1 MSSSRPVAPPTDV
14 SRPGSGILTPSSDSL
29 LNHDAAFGEVSK
41 TAGRRGSSALEH
53 LLKSYIVVKVGSPLN
68 NRTYETQSDNP
79 RAVSSQCCGQTFH
92 SAAVDAHSPRGAV
105 SFPPR
110 PLFAQWGS
118 SLKPTLRIP
127 HQDPSILKDRM
138 ADRPSLLI
146 ARNESSKT
154 LYAVERADKNLFTVC
169 KLGSW
174 VNIQELAAKATV
186 ASQTIAKSRP
196 SPQGPQAVPLTT
208 PQLHKEQKEKKLA
221 IEALQSIVRKRARSQ
236 STVTVEETGRAEK
249 RIRSDDDASRPPTP
263 LSQTVVGEKKTAGLA
278 HVFETAPAL
287 APALM
292 EDVMASPT
300 AENMYNNIRAQYLE
314 VLYKSKGSLAY
325 FAKGPLSRARAAF
338 HMDCDGNLSMD
349 DLIEYLTSQ
358 IMTTVQLDKKYRET
372 IPDII
377 SKMKTHVESS
387 DDGSKSKKRKPKK
400 MKLGK
405 DGLYPTEDSVVR
417 TWWTANRPEIADE
430 DASITPAQIRSHVDL
445 LRTRETQLQM
455 ILILEILSLEPL
467 RPKENEE
474 ESQLPGLAPTEN
486 KDGSAS
492 QPMKKRNK
500 HKLPVLVDVHADR
513 LCIWQSTASDELRLL
528 EDTQVVT
535 QADGTKLGQ
544 KASADPLKDFCTDII
559 MQFFAAR
566 LPELCDGINRKL
578 GGPVIIPTP
587 KPKQTK
593 PSSSSK
599 PKSKTN
605 VVAKRSISASKASK
619 SIQEELAKEQSRR
632 SVSRGPGSAIA
643 LMRSATSSTLPALKR
658 ESSDQSLLSGMAK
671 AEPGS
676 LSERSRVLSRSSSMT
691 ALGDVKAQKKAIVD
705 AELRNAIS
713 MLRKPNRE
721 MANLDVVEAAERRTS
736 GGLSHTRK
744 TKKPV
749 RHPLFQ
755 SVQVKATP
763 ANNRFRDAL
772 AEAGGSAK
780 MPAIFMPPSSAS
792 MIPSTAKRRSTSD
805 YFGSFSS
812 SAVKATPSRP
822 RASAPLGAPHDE
834 PSIPPSSPLMARVP
848 ATTPAQPRPRAMRS
862 PSPIGA
868 HIFDTPVKA
877 ATSFSLPEDEIAATP
892 VMKTAAPA
900 EKKASSIYEK
910 LGWDDD
916 FDDLL

>member
-1 MSSSRPVAPPTDV
+1 MSSSRPVAPPTDA

-53 LLKSYIVVKVGSPLN
+53 LLKSYIVVKPLMLIPREELSLSLLDLFSPNGDLPSS
-68 NRTYETQSDNP
+68 RLYES
-79 RAVSSQCCGQTFH
+79 H
-92 SAAVDAHSPRGAV
+92 I
-105 SFPPR
+105 
-110 PLFAQWGS
+110 
-118 SLKPTLRIP
+118 K
-127 HQDPSILKDRM
+127 ILDLEDRM

-174 VNIQELAAKATV
+174 VNMQELAAKATV

-236 STVTVEETGRAEK
+236 STATVEETGRAEK

-263 LSQTVVGEKKTAGLA
+263 LGQTVVGEKKTAGLA
-278 HVFETAPAL
+278 HVVEPAPAL

-300 AENMYNNIRAQYLE
+300 AEDMYNNIRAQYLE

-349 DLIEYLTSQ
+349 DLIEYLTTQ

-372 IPDII
+372 IPNII

-676 LSERSRVLSRSSSMT
+676 LSERSRVLSKSSSLT

-713 MLRKPNRE
+713 VLRKPNRE

-780 MPAIFMPPSSAS
+780 MPAISMPPSSAS

-834 PSIPPSSPLMARVP
+834 PSIPPSSPLMARKPARQQSAVP

>member
-1 MSSSRPVAPPTDV
+1 MSSSRPVAPTDA

-29 LNHDAAFGEVSK
+29 LNHDAVLVESPRSS
-41 TAGRRGSSALEH
+41 GRRGSSALEH
-53 LLKSYIVVKVGSPLN
+53 LLKSYIVVKPYRLNAVARPSTLQPLMLIPREELSLSFLDLFSPNGDLPSS
-68 NRTYETQSDNP
+68 RLYES
-79 RAVSSQCCGQTFH
+79 H
-92 SAAVDAHSPRGAV
+92 I
-105 SFPPR
+105 
-110 PLFAQWGS
+110 
-118 SLKPTLRIP
+118 K
-127 HQDPSILKDRM
+127 ILDLEDRM

-174 VNIQELAAKATV
+174 VNVLELLAKATV
-186 ASQTIAKSRP
+186 SSKTATKPRP
-196 SPQGPQAVPLTT
+196 CPQESQAVPLTT
-208 PQLHKEQKEKKLA
+208 PQLHKEQKEKQLA
-221 IEALQSIVRKRARSQ
+221 IEALQSIVRKRGRSQ
-236 STVTVEETGRAEK
+236 SVATFEEGGRAEK
-249 RIRSDDDASRPPTP
+249 RLRSDDDASRPPTP
-263 LSQTVVGEKKTAGLA
+263 LSQTVAEPKMVSRADGAVAVVNKAPSLA
-278 HVFETAPAL
+278 PPAAPA
-287 APALM
+287 PM
-292 EDVMASPT
+292 EDAVTSPT
-300 AENMYNNIRAQYLE
+300 AEDMFNNIRAQYSE

-338 HMDCDGNLSMD
+338 HMDCDGNLNMD
-349 DLIEYLTSQ
+349 DLIEYLISQ
-358 IMTTVQLDKKYRET
+358 ILTTVQLDKKYRET
-372 IPDII
+372 VPDII

-387 DDGSKSKKRKPKK
+387 DDGSKLKKRKPKK

-405 DGLYPTEDSVVR
+405 DGLYPAEDSIIR
-417 TWWTANRPEIADE
+417 TWWTTNRPQFSDE

-455 ILILEILSLEPL
+455 ILILEILALEPL
-467 RPKENEE
+467 RPRENEE
-474 ESQLPGLAPTEN
+474 ESQLPGLA
-486 KDGSAS
+486 SAAKVIAAA
-492 QPMKKRNK
+492 QPAKKRSK

-528 EDTQVVT
+528 EDSQVVRP
-535 QADGTKLGQ
+535 AHGSKPGQ

-587 KPKQTK
+587 KPKQPK

-599 PKSKTN
+599 PKSKSS

-619 SIQEELAKEQSRR
+619 TIQEELAKEQSRR

-643 LMRSATSSTLPALKR
+643 LMRSATATTLPALKR
-658 ESSDQSLLSGMAK
+658 ESSDQSLLNGMVK
-671 AEPGS
+671 PEPGS
-676 LSERSRVLSRSSSMT
+676 LSDRSRMLSRSNSMT
-691 ALGDVKAQKKAIVD
+691 ALGDAKAQKKALVD

-713 MLRKPNRE
+713 VLRKPNRE
-721 MANLDVVEAAERRTS
+721 IASLDVVEAAERRTS

-772 AEAGGSAK
+772 ADDGGSAK
-780 MPAIFMPPSSAS
+780 ISTMSIPPSSAS
-792 MIPSTAKRRSTSD
+792 MIPSTAQRRSTAD
-805 YFGSFSS
+805 FFGSYSS

-822 RASAPLGAPHDE
+822 RASAPRREPHDE
-834 PSIPPSSPLMARVP
+834 PSIPPSSPLMARKPARQQPVP
-848 ATTPAQPRPRAMRS
+848 TTTPARPQPRAMRS
-862 PSPIGA
+862 PSPVGV

-877 ATSFSLPEDEIAATP
+877 ATSFSLPEDGIAATP
-892 VMKTAAPA
+892 LAKMAAPTQ
-900 EKKASSIYEK
+900 KKASIYEK

-916 FDDLL
+916 LDDLL

>member
-1 MSSSRPVAPPTDV
+1 MSSSRPVAPTDA

-29 LNHDAAFGEVSK
+29 LNHDAAFGEISK

-53 LLKSYIVVKVGSPLN
+53 LLKSYIVVKPYRLNAVARPSTLQPLMLLPREELSLSLLDLFSPNGDLPSS
-68 NRTYETQSDNP
+68 RLYES
-79 RAVSSQCCGQTFH
+79 H
-92 SAAVDAHSPRGAV
+92 I
-105 SFPPR
+105 
-110 PLFAQWGS
+110 
-118 SLKPTLRIP
+118 K
-127 HQDPSILKDRM
+127 ILDLEDRM

-174 VNIQELAAKATV
+174 VNMQELAAKATV

-196 SPQGPQAVPLTT
+196 SPPGPQVVPLTT

-236 STVTVEETGRAEK
+236 STATVEETRRAEK

-263 LSQTVVGEKKTAGLA
+263 LSQAVVSEKKTAGVA
-278 HVFETAPAL
+278 HGVAAVIEQVPASAPAL
-287 APALM
+287 V

-300 AENMYNNIRAQYLE
+300 AEDMFKNIRAQYLE

-387 DDGSKSKKRKPKK
+387 DDGSKPKKRKPKK

-455 ILILEILSLEPL
+455 ILILEILSLELL

-492 QPMKKRNK
+492 QPVKKRSK

-658 ESSDQSLLSGMAK
+658 ESSDQSLLGGMAK

-713 MLRKPNRE
+713 VLRKPNRE

-780 MPAIFMPPSSAS
+780 MPAMSMPPSSAS
-792 MIPSTAKRRSTSD
+792 MIPSTAQRRSTAD
-805 YFGSFSS
+805 FFGSFSS

-834 PSIPPSSPLMARVP
+834 PSIPPSSPLMARKPARQQLAVP
-848 ATTPAQPRPRAMRS
+848 AATPARPRPRAMRS

-868 HIFDTPVKA
+868 HVFDTPVEA

>member
-1 MSSSRPVAPPTDV
+1 MSSSRPVAPPTDA

-53 LLKSYIVVKVGSPLN
+53 LLKSYIVVKPFRLNAVARPSTLQPLMLIPREELSLSLLDLFSPNGDLPSS
-68 NRTYETQSDNP
+68 RLYES
-79 RAVSSQCCGQTFH
+79 H
-92 SAAVDAHSPRGAV
+92 I
-105 SFPPR
+105 
-110 PLFAQWGS
+110 
-118 SLKPTLRIP
+118 K
-127 HQDPSILKDRM
+127 ILDLEDRM

-174 VNIQELAAKATV
+174 VNMQELAAKATV

-236 STVTVEETGRAEK
+236 STATVEETGRAEK

-263 LSQTVVGEKKTAGLA
+263 LGQTVVGEKKTAGLA
-278 HVFETAPAL
+278 HVVEPAPAL

-300 AENMYNNIRAQYLE
+300 AEDMYNNIRAQYLE

-349 DLIEYLTSQ
+349 DLIEYLTTQ

-372 IPDII
+372 IPNII

-676 LSERSRVLSRSSSMT
+676 LSERSRVLSKSSSLT

-713 MLRKPNRE
+713 VLRKPNRE

-780 MPAIFMPPSSAS
+780 MPAISMPPSSAS

-834 PSIPPSSPLMARVP
+834 PSIPPSSPLMARKPARQQSAVP